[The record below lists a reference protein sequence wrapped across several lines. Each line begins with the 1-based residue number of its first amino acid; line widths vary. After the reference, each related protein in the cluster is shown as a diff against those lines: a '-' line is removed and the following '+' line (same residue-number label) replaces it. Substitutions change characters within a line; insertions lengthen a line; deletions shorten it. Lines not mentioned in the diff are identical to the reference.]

1 MFELSVIRKYLIPRR
16 KNLSVALIGSLS
28 IAVITLVVWLVLVFL
43 SVTDG
48 IEKTWLNKLTTLHA
62 PVRITP
68 TPAYFASYYYRID
81 EVATASAYSLR
92 SIGEKAI
99 AAKSDPYDPEI
110 DAATGLKP
118 DMGPDGKLKDPVKIA
133 YQILNQKKLKFQEY
147 ELTGALLRL
156 EMHRPQGTSFLT
168 QVSYLTTLAEKNPH
182 LSSLLLPGSAPTL
195 EGKEIWLAKSFQS
208 SGVRLGDRGYLSYQ
222 AATVSGIQEQRMP
235 VYVKGFYDP
244 GVMAVGAKAILTPS
258 EVIRTINSTSPLE
271 HFDKTQSNGL
281 QVWIE
286 NIDDALKV
294 RSEIE
299 SAFVSAG
306 IDKYWTV
313 STYHDYDFAKELL
326 QQFQSDRTL
335 FTLLGIIILTVA
347 CSSILSL
354 LLLLVNDK
362 KKEIGILQALG
373 AKPSS
378 IALIFGGCG
387 ALIGFVSS
395 LVGLAAALLT
405 LHNLDAIV
413 HFLSALQGH
422 DMFSAVFYGKSL
434 PSDLSSR
441 ATFFVLV
448 ITPILS
454 LVAGLVPA
462 IKACRLK
469 PSEILRAP

>member
-1 MFELSVIRKYLIPRR
+1 MFEFSVIRKYLIPRR

-28 IAVITLVVWLVLVFL
+28 IGVITLVVWLVLVFL

-48 IEKTWLNKLTTLHA
+48 IERSWLGKLTTLHA
-62 PVRITP
+62 PIRITP

-81 EVATASAYSLR
+81 EVASASAYALR
-92 SIGEKAI
+92 SIGEKAV
-99 AAKSDPYDPEI
+99 AAKSDPYDPQV
-110 DAATGLKP
+110 DVATGLKP
-118 DMGPDGKLKDPVKIA
+118 DLLPDGKLRDPVKIA
-133 YQILNQKKLKFQEY
+133 YKILQEKKLKFQEF

-156 EMHRPQGTSFLT
+156 ELKRPQGTSFLT
-168 QVSYLTTLAEKNPH
+168 QVSYLTTLADQNPH
-182 LSSLLLPGSAPTL
+182 LSSILLPESAPAL

-244 GVMAVGAKAILTPS
+244 GVMAIGAKAILTPGD
-258 EVIRTINSTSPLE
+258 VIRTINTSSPLE
-271 HFDKTQSNGL
+271 HFDKAQSNGL
-281 QVWIE
+281 QVWIKD
-286 NIDDALKV
+286 IDQAIAIKQELQK
-294 RSEIE
+294 
-299 SAFVSAG
+299 AFTQAG
-306 IDKYWTV
+306 IDKYWKVT
-313 STYHDYDFAKELL
+313 TYHDYDFAKELL

-335 FTLLGIIILTVA
+335 FTLIGILILTVA

-362 KKEIGILQALG
+362 KREIGILQALG
-373 AKPSS
+373 AKPFS

-413 HFLSALQGH
+413 GFLSSMQGH
-422 DMFSAVFYGKSL
+422 DMFSAAFYGKSL
-434 PSDLSSR
+434 PSDLSAR

>member
-1 MFELSVIRKYLIPRR
+1 MFEFSVIRKYLVPRR

-28 IAVITLVVWLVLVFL
+28 IGVITLVVWLVLVFL

-48 IEKTWLNKLTTLHA
+48 IEKSWLSKLTTLHA
-62 PVRITP
+62 PIRVTP
-68 TPAYFASYYYRID
+68 TPAYYASYYYRID
-81 EVATASAYSLR
+81 EVASASAYALR
-92 SIGEKAI
+92 SIGEKAL
-99 AAKSDPYDPEI
+99 AANSDPYDPQV
-110 DAATGLKP
+110 DAGTGLAP
-118 DMGPDGKLKDPVKIA
+118 DRLPDGRLKDPVKLA
-133 YQILNQKKLKFQEY
+133 YQILREKKLPFQEF

-156 EMHRPQGTSFLT
+156 EMKRPQGTSFLT
-168 QVSYLTTLAEKNPH
+168 QVSYLTTLADQNPH
-182 LSSLLLPGSAPTL
+182 ISSLLLPEVAPEL
-195 EGKEIWLAKSFQS
+195 SGKEIWLAKSFQTN
-208 SGVRLGDRGYLSYQ
+208 GVRPGDRGYLSYQ

-244 GVMAVGAKAILTPS
+244 GVMAIGAKAILTPGD
-258 EVIRTINSTSPLE
+258 VVRTINASSPLE

-286 NIDDALKV
+286 DMGQALAVKK
-294 RSEIE
+294 EIQT
-299 SAFVSAG
+299 AFANAG
-306 IDKYWTV
+306 IDRYWSVT
-313 STYHDYDFAKELL
+313 TYHDYDFAKELL

-335 FTLLGIIILTVA
+335 FTLIGILILTVA

-362 KKEIGILQALG
+362 KREIGILQALG

-395 LVGLAAALLT
+395 VIGLLAALFT
-405 LHNLDAIV
+405 LHNLDAV
-413 HFLSALQGH
+413 VSFLSFVQGH
-422 DMFSAVFYGKSL
+422 DMFSAAFYGKSL
-434 PSDLSSR
+434 PSDLSAR